1 MTQES
6 STSTGHQTAAESV
19 RAAIRTGDMV
29 GGQRLVEAELA
40 ERFAVSRAAV
50 RAALVELTTEGLVER
65 IPNRGARVRTVTVD
79 EAVYVTECRM
89 VLEGLCARKAAEAVS
104 DQEVDELRDLHAQ
117 MERAVADG
125 QPLAYSDLNAR
136 LHNAIR
142 RIAAQPVAEDL
153 LSRMEA
159 QMVRHR
165 FRLALRPG
173 RPSQSL
179 PQHAAVIDAISRR
192 DPDAAEQAMRV
203 HLTSVIAALRATDA
217 SA

>member
-1 MTQES
+1 MTQDTTQDAPLS
-6 STSTGHQTAAESV
+6 AADRV
-19 RAAIRTGDMV
+19 RAAIRNGDMV
-29 GGQRLVEAELA
+29 GGQRLVEAELS
-40 ERFAVSRAAV
+40 ERFEVSRAAI

-65 IPNRGARVRTVTVD
+65 IPNRGARVRTVTVE

-89 VLEGLCARKAAEAVS
+89 VLEGLCARKAAAHATSAEI
-104 DQEVDELRDLHAQ
+104 DELRELQAR
-117 MERAVADG
+117 METAVEDG
-125 QPLAYSDLNAR
+125 EPLEYSELNAR
-136 LHNAIR
+136 LHKSIR

-173 RPSQSL
+173 RPAQSL
-179 PQHAAVIDAISRR
+179 PQHLALIEAVARH

-203 HLTSVIAALRATDA
+203 HLTSVIEALRATTDGA
-217 SA
+217 Y